1 MLQLS
6 TWRCLTKSGASPI
19 ARAVLSNSTCC
30 CAEVISEATSLMLS
44 VALYRLFL
52 ADWYVVMM
60 LLGPA
65 LGYTAL
71 ACALAVPFAESL
83 RRIQR

>member
-1 MLQLS
+1 
-6 TWRCLTKSGASPI
+6 
-19 ARAVLSNSTCC
+19 
-30 CAEVISEATSLMLS
+30 MLS